1 LTTWLRS
8 TTAMFMMEPPRFQL
22 HAWSEHM
29 GLVTHTVT
37 IGDFDGPHPY
47 FKDGK
52 RLH

>member
-1 LTTWLRS
+1 MLDLEPG
-8 TTAMFMMEPPRFQL
+8 AVPMFTMEPPGFAL
-22 HAWSEHM
+22 HAWTKHM

-52 RLH
+52 RLD